1 MSSHEQLQPRDG
13 SFYPLGGEE
22 PLVSKLHCITGH
34 HEEMAADFSF
44 WRRCSAFRLT
54 LWLEGYVERFLILA
68 LTVDQA
74 KDCQKYS
81 CWLLCQSCPKANASW
96 EVAQQKSSQYLCQKE
111 REKRHKS
118 PILSNEAPCF
128 HSQWT
133 ALEFTVGQN
142 CVAMWIS

>member
-13 SFYPLGGEE
+13 SFYPLGGKE

-44 WRRCSAFRLT
+44 WWPCSAFRLT

-68 LTVDQA
+68 LTVGQA

-96 EVAQQKSSQYLCQKE
+96 EVAQQKSSQYKE

-133 ALEFTVGQN
+133 ALEFTAASGS
-142 CVAMWIS
+142 W